1 MLPFE
6 RAQPD
11 LGTED
16 EVVRERIVAVVIDTV
31 SLWIVT
37 GLLTEIAAR
46 ISVTLGALTASLGVV
61 GFFGYFVY
69 FEVEYGQTLGKM
81 ATNVAVVT
89 EKGRRLTYRDAAVRN
104 VLRVVDWLPAL
115 YLAGF
120 VAIHLTDR
128 EQRVGDLVA
137 DTVVVRTYQ
146 KGDKL

>member
-16 EVVRERIVAVVIDTV
+16 EVVRERIVAIVVDTV
-31 SLWIVT
+31 GLWIVT
-37 GLLTEIAAR
+37 GLLTDIAAR
-46 ISVTLGALTASLGVV
+46 ISVTLGALMASLGVV

-81 ATNVAVVT
+81 AMNIAVVT
-89 EKGRRLTYRDAAVRN
+89 EKGGPITYRDAAIRN
-104 VLRVVDWLPAL
+104 VLRIVDWLPAF
-115 YLAGF
+115 YLAGI
-120 VAIHLTDR
+120 VAIHLTER

-137 DTVVVRTYQ
+137 DTVVVRAYE

>member
-16 EVVRERIVAVVIDTV
+16 EVVRERILAVAIDTV
-31 SLWIVT
+31 GLWIVT
-37 GLLTEIAAR
+37 GLLTDIAAR
-46 ISVTLGALTASLGVV
+46 ISVTLGALMASLGVI

-81 ATNVAVVT
+81 AVNIAVVT
-89 EKGRRLTYRDAAVRN
+89 EKGGPLTYRDAAIRN
-104 VLRVVDWLPAL
+104 ILRIVDWLPVF
-115 YLAGF
+115 YLAGI
-120 VAIHLTDR
+120 VTIYVTDR
-128 EQRVGDLVA
+128 EQRIGDLVA
-137 DTVVVRTYQ
+137 DTVVVHSYE